1 MADEADAGRL
11 RSAARESR
19 QMAPRE
25 SDSHNR
31 CRPQSQSSRPVEAFH
46 RPRSFRNR
54 RVAELLP
61 TGRGVCTVRPILT

>member
-1 MADEADAGRL
+1 MADEADAGRFG
-11 RSAARESR
+11 SAARESR

-54 RVAELLP
+54 RVAELLSRNDP
-61 TGRGVCTVRPILT
+61 A